1 MRTGWILGAVAALAL
16 PTAAQAVPS
25 TADVIVVI
33 DESGSMAT
41 EQGFIG
47 GAITDIEAGL
57 QAAGLSNN
65 RYGLVGFG
73 GFTGTSGRDV
83 GAVNQGGGFL
93 SATDFD
99 TATADLNLSGGTE
112 DGYAGIDFAFD
123 NFTFRTAAAKNVIL
137 VTDEDR
143 DNTDS
148 SLTFNSILGEFTSE
162 GALLNVVVNAELE
175 DGSGNTALGI
185 DDAGNAYVADGSGG
199 FTTAS
204 GGTAVAGDGST
215 VGDYVDLGPQPAPRR
230 RHYQYLVLQRLH
242 RHQGA
247 GDHHHA
253 DAGAGTGHPRPRR
266 RGPRRHRLRLAS
278 PRRARLTAAPCGG
291 PRGRRGAPR
300 RPRRV
305 PAP

>member
-215 VGDYVDLGPQPAPRR
+215 VGDYVDLALDTGGAAWDLNQLRAGGTTNTSFSNAFIDIKVQEITTTPTPAPEPATLA
-230 RHYQYLVLQRLH
+230 LV
-242 RHQGA
+242 GA
-247 GDHHHA
+247 GL
-253 DAGAGTGHPRPRR
+253 AGIGFASRR
-266 RGPRRHRLRLAS
+266 RGA
-278 PRRARLTAAPCGG
+278 RA
-291 PRGRRGAPR
+291 
-300 RPRRV
+300 
-305 PAP
+305 